1 MDSFIDKIFR
11 NKTFDKAKMLEFG
24 FKPCSSG
31 FEYVTKI
38 LDGQFEL
45 NLFVK
50 DLKSIETKLT
60 DVLSNDL
67 YTLHLIEDAAG
78 TFVGEV
84 RKAYEYVLNNIAF
97 KCCNDTYFMSEQ
109 ANRLS
114 YLIKEKYDNTP
125 EFLWEKFPGF
135 GVFRNSKSEK
145 WYGLISQVDFSKLD
159 KNKKGKIEILNIKL
173 DKDKVIEYQNFDGF
187 YPAYH
192 MNKKSWITVVLD
204 SKIPDS
210 KLMELIDESYLLSC
224 KK

>member
-109 ANRLS
+109 ANRLN

-210 KLMELIDESYLLSC
+210 KLMELIEESYLLSC

>member
-24 FKPCSSG
+24 FKPCCSG

-114 YLIKEKYDNTP
+114 YLIKGKYDNTP